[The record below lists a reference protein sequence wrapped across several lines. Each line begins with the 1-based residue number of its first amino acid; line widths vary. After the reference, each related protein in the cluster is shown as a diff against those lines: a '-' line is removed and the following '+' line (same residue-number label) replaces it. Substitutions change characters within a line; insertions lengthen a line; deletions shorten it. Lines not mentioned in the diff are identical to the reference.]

1 MASRESPNWLLV
13 WKETTHLVLEVLWVK
28 TLQVGGY
35 LEMTQ
40 MTELANINVKRAII
54 NLLHVKKV
62 EENMTMMRREM
73 KDIIKMQ
80 VKLRDEK
87 HSI

>member
-1 MASRESPNWLLV
+1 
-13 WKETTHLVLEVLWVK
+13 
-28 TLQVGGY
+28 
-35 LEMTQ
+35 
-40 MTELANINVKRAII
+40 MTELADINVKRAII

-62 EENMTMMRREM
+62 EENMTMMRTEM